1 MTIAIIGAGPAG
13 LMAAET
19 LSAAGH
25 GVTVYERM
33 PTPGRRFLMAG
44 VGGLNLTHSEEFERF
59 IGRYR
64 DGLALLRP
72 ALDALPPEAL
82 RGWADG
88 LGGDTFIGSS
98 GRVFPKAMKASPLL
112 RAWLGR
118 LEGQGVRFALRHD
131 WTGWQGDALAFDTP
145 DGPLTVTPD
154 ATVFALGGASW
165 PKLGADGSWVA
176 PFEVQSVSVAP
187 LRPSNAGLLIDWSD
201 HMIERHAGAPLK
213 PITLDF
219 AGEAIQGELV
229 LTRTGLEGG
238 AAYAVS
244 SLIRERMLTVG
255 KVIVPLDLKP
265 GLTRDA
271 LAARLATARKGDSLS
286 NILRKQVRLSPAA
299 IALLNEDRKL
309 PREPD
314 ALAKRIKC
322 RPLIIHGLSGLD
334 RAISTAGGVAA
345 EALDRAFMLRARP
358 GSFVAG
364 EMLDWEA
371 PTGGYLL
378 QASFAT
384 GAWAARG
391 VMDWLAAGNVTTRS
405 ASPPNL

>member
-1 MTIAIIGAGPAG
+1 MIAIIGAGPAG
-13 LMAAET
+13 LMAAEI

-25 GVTVYERM
+25 DVTVYERM

-44 VGGLNLTHSEEFERF
+44 VGGLNLTHGEDFERF

-88 LGGDTFIGSS
+88 LGADTFVGSS

-131 WTGWQGDALAFDTP
+131 WTGWVGDALTFDTP

-176 PFEVQSVSVAP
+176 PFEAQSVPVAP

-201 HMIERHAGAPLK
+201 HLVERHAGAPLK
-213 PITLDF
+213 PVTFDF
-219 AGEAIQGELV
+219 SGEAIQGEVV
-229 LTRTGLEGG
+229 LTRTGMEGG
-238 AAYAVS
+238 AAYALS
-244 SLIRERMLTVG
+244 GLIREQTLTVG
-255 KVIVPLDLKP
+255 KVIVSIDLKP

-271 LAARLATARKGDSLS
+271 LAERLATARKGDSLS
-286 NILRKQVRLSPAA
+286 NILRKQARLSPAA
-299 IALLNEDRKL
+299 TALLNEDRNL
-309 PREPD
+309 PREPE
-314 ALAKRIKC
+314 ALARRIKC

-334 RAISTAGGVAA
+334 RAISTAGGVMA
-345 EALDRAFMLRARP
+345 EALDPAFMMHARP

-384 GAWAARG
+384 GAWAAQG
-391 VMDWLAAGNVTTRS
+391 VIGYLAARSINTRS
-405 ASPPNL
+405 AIPPSL